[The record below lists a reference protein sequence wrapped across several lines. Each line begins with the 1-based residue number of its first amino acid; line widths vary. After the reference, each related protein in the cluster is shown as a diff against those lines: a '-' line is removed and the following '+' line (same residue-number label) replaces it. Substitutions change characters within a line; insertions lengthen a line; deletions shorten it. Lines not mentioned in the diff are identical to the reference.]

1 MDYQAEEAVWR
12 RVRGPGPTAEEAL
25 LPQRLEALALE
36 LMGEEEA
43 LKRLSRRLG
52 GSQGAAVSR
61 LASQLRAGTRDLTT
75 LHYLLTGRRLRLKPP
90 AAAPSGSVTEALRLA
105 CLRAAQSARAF
116 RGLAEEF
123 QEQAEELKRYAQDS
137 EARQRSLT
145 RILRSRLDRANEK

>member
-12 RVRGPGPTAEEAL
+12 RVRGPGPTAEQTL

-36 LMGEEEA
+36 LMAEEES
-43 LKRLSRRLG
+43 LRRLSRRLG

-61 LASQLRAGTRDLTT
+61 LASQLRAGTRELTT
-75 LHYLLTGRRLRLKPP
+75 LHYLLTGCRLRLKAP
-90 AAAPSGSVTEALRLA
+90 APAPSGSVTEVLRLA

-116 RGLAEEF
+116 RSLGEEFREHAEEMNRC
-123 QEQAEELKRYAQDS
+123 ARDS

-145 RILRSRLDRANEK
+145 RILQSRLDRREEK